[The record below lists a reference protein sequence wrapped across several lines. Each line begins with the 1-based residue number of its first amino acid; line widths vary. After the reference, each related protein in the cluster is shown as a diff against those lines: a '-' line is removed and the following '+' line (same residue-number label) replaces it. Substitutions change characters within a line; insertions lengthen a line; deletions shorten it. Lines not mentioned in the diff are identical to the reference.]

1 MSQETLY
8 QQAAKALETG
18 DMRAAILA
26 CREINA
32 RYPDFQDGWRI
43 AYDLHMR
50 MGKPK
55 SALVA
60 IDRVLSFPSA
70 VINDTFKKA
79 ESLLGL
85 DLKQQA
91 LELLNQLATDISDE
105 AIYHD
110 HLALLFSR
118 LEQHQQALYYYQKAL
133 RLEPDNAVLLYN
145 IASEQR
151 FLGDMLASEQSLNQ
165 SLAIDPYDYEAL
177 AMRSSLR
184 KQTADDNHI
193 EELKNRLEGADE
205 AGQGIPH
212 ICYALAKELED
223 LQQYDTAFEFLQRGA
238 SQRRRQMNYRVETD
252 VQIMT
257 KVREVFTQQLLQS
270 EHSACASEEP
280 IFIIGLPRTG
290 TTLVERILGSHSRVF
305 AAGELD
311 SFARQMMAQIN
322 VICGANKPASR
333 DRVVETSALLDFSQL
348 GADYIMS
355 TRPLT
360 GNTAHFIDK
369 LPFNFLYAGLI
380 HLALPKAKI
389 INLHRH
395 PMAACY
401 AIYRQLFRDAY
412 PFSYSFEDLASYYI
426 AYDQLMAHWHQVMPN
441 VVYTIAYEDVV
452 NDTEHEAKRL
462 VQHCDLRWE
471 PQCLE
476 FYKSSQASTT
486 ASAAQIRQPVYSSS
500 VDKWRHYERQL
511 QPLRQ
516 LLVNGGIAVPD

>member
-1 MSQETLY
+1 
-8 QQAAKALETG
+8 
-18 DMRAAILA
+18 MRAAILA

-32 RYPDFQDGWRI
+32 RYPGFQDGWRI

-50 MGKPK
+50 MAKPK

-60 IDRVLSFPSA
+60 IDRVLSFPSV
-70 VINDTFKKA
+70 VISDSFKKA
-79 ESLLGL
+79 ESLLEL
-85 DLKQQA
+85 DLKQQT
-91 LELLNQLATDISDE
+91 LELLKQLAANISDE

-118 LEQHQQALYYYQKAL
+118 LEHHQQALYHYQKAL
-133 RLEPDNAVLLYN
+133 LLAPDNAVLLYN

-151 FLGDMLASEQSLNQ
+151 FLGDMLAAEQSLNQ
-165 SLAIDPYDYEAL
+165 SLAIDPFDHEAL

-184 KQTADDNHI
+184 KQTEDDNHI
-193 EELKNRLEGADE
+193 EELKNRLADADGAG
-205 AGQGIPH
+205 AGISPQGVPH

-223 LQQYDTAFEFLQRGA
+223 LRQYDKAFEFLQRGA
-238 SQRRRQMNYRVETD
+238 SQRRGQMNYRVETD
-252 VQIMT
+252 VQVMAKI
-257 KVREVFTQQLLQS
+257 REVFNRQLMQS
-270 EHSACASEEP
+270 AHSSCASAEP

-311 SFARQMMAQIN
+311 SFARQMMAQVN
-322 VICGANKPASR
+322 TICGTQRPASR
-333 DRVVETSALLDFSQL
+333 DIVVETSALLDFSQL
-348 GADYIMS
+348 GADYISS

-360 GNTAHFIDK
+360 GTTPHFIDK

-380 HLALPKAKI
+380 HRALPNAKI

-426 AYDQLMAHWHQVMPN
+426 AYDQLMAHWHQVLPN

-452 NDTEHEAKRL
+452 SDTEQHARRL
-462 VQHCDLRWE
+462 VEHCGLAWE

-486 ASAAQIRQPVYSSS
+486 ASAAQVRQPVYSSS

-516 LLVNGGIAVPD
+516 LLIDGGVAIAD